1 MLVNKNIVDF
11 VATTASNEP
20 VPGGGSIAALSGAL
34 AAALA
39 EMVAN
44 LTIGKKKY
52 VEVDSE
58 MRGIVE
64 ALEVKRQELIELIDK
79 DASSFDGVM
88 KAFKL
93 PKETDEEKAARTK
106 AIQDETKYAASV
118 PLQTAKIAY
127 SIMEYSQVVVEK
139 GNTNAVTDGA
149 VSAMMARTAV
159 LSALMNVKINLGSI
173 KDETFVAEMTKEVN
187 ELEEKAIAFETEIL
201 AQVKLQLLNALFLER
216 FLFLTF
222 KI

>member
-1 MLVNKNIVDF
+1 MLVKKDIIDF

-52 VEVDSE
+52 VEVESE
-58 MRGIVE
+58 MKGIVE
-64 ALEVKRQELIELIDK
+64 ALEVKRQELVELIDK
-79 DASSFDGVM
+79 DANSFDDVM

-93 PKETDEEKAARTK
+93 PKETDEEKAARSA
-106 AIQDETKYAASV
+106 AIQEGTKYAASV
-118 PLQTAKIAY
+118 PLQTAKVAY
-127 SIMEYSQVVVEK
+127 SIMEYSKIVVEK

-173 KDETFVAEMTKEVN
+173 KDEKFVSDMTGEVN
-187 ELEEKAIAFETEIL
+187 ELEAAAIKAEKEIL
-201 AQVKLQLLNALFLER
+201 DLVEL
-216 FLFLTF
+216 
-222 KI
+222 

>member
-1 MLVNKNIVDF
+1 MLINKNITDF

-52 VEVDSE
+52 VEVESE
-58 MRGIVE
+58 MKGIVE

-79 DASSFDGVM
+79 DANSFDDVM

-93 PKETDEEKAARTK
+93 PKETDEEKAARTN
-106 AIQDETKYAASV
+106 AIQEGTKYAASV
-118 PLQTAKIAY
+118 PLQTAKVAF
-127 SIMEYSQVVVEK
+127 SIMEYSKIVVEK

-173 KDETFVAEMTKEVN
+173 KDEKFVEDMTAEVN
-187 ELEEKAIAFETEIL
+187 ELEAAAIKTEGEIL
-201 AQVKLQLLNALFLER
+201 SLVKL
-216 FLFLTF
+216 
-222 KI
+222 

>member
-52 VEVDSE
+52 VEVNEE
-58 MRGIVE
+58 MTEIAKVLE
-64 ALEVKRQELIELIDK
+64 ASRNDLVDYIDK
-79 DASSFDGVM
+79 DAASFDEVM

-93 PKETDEEKAARTK
+93 PKETDEDKTK
-106 AIQDETKYAASV
+106 RSAAIQEGTKYAASV
-118 PLQTAKIAY
+118 PLEVAKAAFAV
-127 SIMEYSQVVVEK
+127 MEYSKIVVEK

-159 LSALMNVKINLGSI
+159 LSALMNVKINLTSI
-173 KDETFVAEMTKEVN
+173 KDEEFVKNMSAEVN
-187 ELEEKAIAFETEIL
+187 ELEQKAIKKEIEIL
-201 AQVKLQLLNALFLER
+201 ALVKL
-216 FLFLTF
+216 
-222 KI
+222 

>member
-52 VEVDSE
+52 VEVESE
-58 MRGIVE
+58 MKGIVE
-64 ALEVKRQELIELIDK
+64 ALEVKRQELVELIDK
-79 DASSFDGVM
+79 DASSFDEVM

-93 PKETDEEKAARTK
+93 PKVTDEEKAARSN
-106 AIQDETKYAASV
+106 AIQEGTKYAASV

-127 SIMEYSQVVVEK
+127 SIMEYSKVVVEK

-173 KDETFVAEMTKEVN
+173 KDEKFVAEMTEEVK
-187 ELEEKAIAFETEIL
+187 ELEAAAIKFEAEIL
-201 AQVKLQLLNALFLER
+201 AEVKL
-216 FLFLTF
+216 
-222 KI
+222 

>member
-1 MLVNKNIVDF
+1 MLVKKDIIDF

-52 VEVDSE
+52 VEVESE
-58 MRGIVE
+58 MKGIVE
-64 ALEVKRQELIELIDK
+64 ALEVKRQELVELIDK
-79 DASSFDGVM
+79 DANSFDDVM

-93 PKETDEEKAARTK
+93 PKETDEEKAARSA
-106 AIQDETKYAASV
+106 AIQEGTKYAASV
-118 PLQTAKIAY
+118 PLQTAKVAY
-127 SIMEYSQVVVEK
+127 SIMEYSKIVVEK

-173 KDETFVAEMTKEVN
+173 KDEKFVSDMTAEVN
-187 ELEEKAIAFETEIL
+187 ELEAAAIKAEKEIL
-201 AQVKLQLLNALFLER
+201 DLVEL
-216 FLFLTF
+216 
-222 KI
+222 

>member
-1 MLVNKNIVDF
+1 MLVNKDIVDF

-52 VEVDSE
+52 VEVESE
-58 MRGIVE
+58 MKGIVE

-79 DASSFDGVM
+79 DASSFDDVM

-93 PKETDEEKAARTK
+93 PKETDEEKAARSN
-106 AIQDETKYAASV
+106 AIQEGTKYAASV

-127 SIMEYSQVVVEK
+127 SIMEYSKIVVEK

-173 KDETFVAEMTKEVN
+173 KDEKFVEDMTVEVN
-187 ELEEKAIAFETEIL
+187 ELEVAAIKAEGEIL
-201 AQVKLQLLNALFLER
+201 SLVKL
-216 FLFLTF
+216 
-222 KI
+222 

>member
-1 MLVNKNIVDF
+1 MLVKKDIIDF
-11 VATTASNEP
+11 VATTASKEP

-52 VEVDSE
+52 VEVESE
-58 MRGIVE
+58 MKGIAE

-79 DASSFDGVM
+79 DANSFDDVM

-93 PKETDEEKAARTK
+93 PKETDEEKAARSN
-106 AIQDETKYAASV
+106 AIQEGTKYAASV
-118 PLQTAKIAY
+118 PLETAKVSY
-127 SIMEYSQVVVEK
+127 SIMEYSKVVVEK

-173 KDETFVAEMTKEVN
+173 KDEQFVADMTKEVE
-187 ELEEKAIAFETEIL
+187 ELEAAAIKAEAEIL
-201 AQVKLQLLNALFLER
+201 AAVKL
-216 FLFLTF
+216 
-222 KI
+222 

>member
-20 VPGGGSIAALSGAL
+20 VPGGGSIAALAGAL

-52 VEVDSE
+52 IEVDSE
-58 MRGIVE
+58 MKGIVE
-64 ALEVKRQELIELIDK
+64 ALEVKRQELVELIDK
-79 DASSFDGVM
+79 DASSFDEVM

-93 PKETDEEKAARTK
+93 PKETDEDKAIRTK
-106 AIQDETKYAASV
+106 AIQDGTKYATSV
-118 PLQTAKIAY
+118 PLQTAKISY
-127 SIMEYSQVVVEK
+127 SIMEYSKIVVEK
-139 GNTNAVTDGA
+139 GNKNAVTDGA

-173 KDETFVAEMTKEVN
+173 KDEKFVADITKEVV
-187 ELEEKAIAFETEIL
+187 ELEKAAISFETEIL
-201 AQVKLQLLNALFLER
+201 ALVKL
-216 FLFLTF
+216 
-222 KI
+222 